1 LESRLSCTTDV
12 GRPVIERPDG
22 TWRAIEKGVA
32 VQPSQVNYRLRHD
45 CGPKLIVGILVF
57 HKGLQGLYSARHRR
71 HAPSSQLLRARGAQS
86 LRHGHVCE
94 CFILTPESIDPQN
107 EFKPDVVEW
116 GQKGFL
122 QCSRIL
128 DQAKGPVAETTAEGP
143 PDDLDI
149 GPSRPAIKPV
159 RSGGDLEELNEVGS
173 PLSDLPEI
181 EGRELK
187 KAKVEA
193 ADMTLEDY
201 EAMLDAEDGEGGY
214 MEAGDI
220 PEAEKQVS

>member
-1 LESRLSCTTDV
+1 LYFTKAFKGYTPHVIGAMRL
-12 GRPVIERPDG
+12 
-22 TWRAIEKGVA
+22 VA
-32 VQPSQVNYRLRHD
+32 NSYEPEELNRFGMGMYVSASS
-45 CGPKLIVGILVF
+45 LI
-57 HKGLQGLYSARHRR
+57 
-71 HAPSSQLLRARGAQS
+71 
-86 LRHGHVCE
+86 
-94 CFILTPESIDPQN
+94 PESIDPQN

-214 MEAGDI
+214 MEAEDI